1 LLVGEVEV
9 HAAEDAIARVVVAG
23 VDACREGWVA
33 VLLAGRRRPGVT
45 VAADFATLLERI
57 GPLEVIGVDIP
68 IGLPKRGFRQLD
80 LEARRLA
87 GPRRHSVFVTA
98 PRAALEAGTHADA
111 VAVSRGLTGQ
121 GLSRQS
127 YGLRTKIFEV
137 EACLQGAGA
146 SIREVHPEL
155 SFAAMKGHPAD
166 WPKRSYNGM
175 MERRALLE
183 AEGIRL
189 PGELPGAGSTAV
201 DDVLDAAAA
210 AWTARRI
217 AAGRHRTVPEQP
229 ETDGRRPIAI
239 HI

>member
-1 LLVGEVEV
+1 
-9 HAAEDAIARVVVAG
+9 
-23 VDACREGWVA
+23 
-33 VLLAGRRRPGVT
+33 VLLAGRRRPRVT

-57 GPLEVIGVDIP
+57 GPVEVIGVDMP
-68 IGLPKRGFRQLD
+68 IGLPERGFRQLD
-80 LEARRLA
+80 LEAWRLA

-98 PRAALEAGTHADA
+98 PRAALEAETHADA
-111 VAVSRGLTGQ
+111 VAVCRRLTGQ

-137 EACLQGAGA
+137 EACLESARA
-146 SIREVHPEL
+146 SVREVHPEL
-155 SFAAMKGHPAD
+155 SFAAMKGRPAD

-189 PGELPGAGSTAV
+189 PGELPAAGSTAV

-217 AAGRHRTVPEQP
+217 AAGTHRTVPERP
-229 ETDGRRPIAI
+229 ERTAGRAVAI
-239 HI
+239 YV